1 MEIDIKKQQQAQAKA
16 KALLAE
22 QEKQRTE
29 LRLSKLILSLE
40 QGESEVLLNNEF
52 LSVLPQMIIDTCK
65 GGDYE
70 RVKQLFVQLGECA
83 CSEELQIRER
93 AVMALSLCSSLMLE
107 DDPCGLMVEL
117 SRIMLR
123 WLRIETSYLSS
134 CDTVCK
140 QLQQNG
146 IRMLEEGNW
155 KECDYLLDTF
165 YQIQSGKLE
174 KNNAIRSI
182 VSRAQEAMAADYILE
197 ELTLVCLRGRGERRK
212 NAESLLVHLGRK
224 AAMHLLENLF
234 TCQEKEHRLRLIGII
249 PATGYVSVAVL
260 EEFLKRDLPWYA
272 IRNVVLML
280 AAINDPKLIPLVMP
294 YVDHKDIRVQQQV
307 IDCIYDVAAEN
318 KKSYLLSALPLVD
331 YELKGNLV
339 VHLGQLGGEDT
350 QEAFLDLLA
359 HRDSFSD
366 HVRFELLK
374 KLIINIRLCKSKR
387 AVNIINMVIDEM
399 SSIAD
404 EKAAAV
410 IKTAKQTLH
419 ILVPQVGA
427 GENAPSGKS
436 APAAANEPSAPKS
449 IVDTPPL
456 TGKSAPVE
464 NYDNVS
470 FAKDPVAEDKAKRV
484 LQKINE
490 DVAKLLGK
498 GDVAGASQFL
508 FEKCEE
514 AAKDKEF
521 ETAEMLRDRILEVDP
536 NGLTEVIRAG
546 EIIEEERTSSITSHH
561 ITVWQDLYDKLST
574 DEFNAL
580 YYQLREKQFAAG
592 DLIVEQGIVQPS
604 LFFINS
610 GQARLSCQRGDN
622 EIFLKRINPGEIV
635 GAAPFFEVSVWT
647 TTLTAFTKS
656 SVHILKRENFLELLE
671 EHPALE
677 TSLQEY
683 CTKLDTVPELLKMSG
698 EDRRQGVRYPISSLV
713 EHTLLDQYGNSSKK
727 SFKGELAD
735 IAMGGLSFFIRISRK
750 ENARLLLGR
759 KIASD
764 VPLKGG
770 GSVSCRGSIVAVRF
784 QHYHGSDYSVHVQ
797 FDEPVEAETVK
808 QIVGSE

>member
-1 MEIDIKKQQQAQAKA
+1 MEIDIEKQKKAQAKA

-52 LSVLPQMIIDTCK
+52 LGMLPQMIIDTCNN
-65 GGDYE
+65 GDYE

-83 CSEELQIRER
+83 CSEKLQIRER

-107 DDPCGLMVEL
+107 KDPCGLMVEL

-155 KECDYLLDTF
+155 KECDYLLETF

-260 EEFLKRDLPWYA
+260 EDFLKRDLPWYA
-272 IRNVVLML
+272 IRNVILML
-280 AAINDPKLIPLVMP
+280 AAINDPELIPLIMP
-294 YVDHKDIRVQQQV
+294 YADHKDIRVQQQV
-307 IDCIYDVAAEN
+307 IDFIYDVAGKN
-318 KKSYLLSALPLVD
+318 KKSYLLAALPKVD
-331 YELKGNLV
+331 YELKSNLV
-339 VHLGQLGGEDT
+339 VHLGQLGGEDIM
-350 QEAFLDLLA
+350 EAFLDLLG

-374 KLIINIRLCKSKR
+374 KLIINIRLSQSKR
-387 AVNIINMVIDEM
+387 AVNMVNMIIDEM
-399 SSIAD
+399 SDIPD
-404 EKAAAV
+404 EGAAAV
-410 IKTAKQTLH
+410 IKTARQTLQ
-419 ILVPQVGA
+419 ILVPRTGT
-427 GENAPSGKS
+427 EEKT
-436 APAAANEPSAPKS
+436 APAEADAEPAAKKS
-449 IVDTPPL
+449 ILDTPPL
-456 TGKSAPVE
+456 TDKSVPVE
-464 NYDNVS
+464 NYDDVS
-470 FAKDPVAEDKAKRV
+470 FAKDPVAEDKAKRA

-508 FEKCEE
+508 FDKCEE
-514 AAKDKEF
+514 AAKDKDF

-561 ITVWQDLYDKLST
+561 ITIWQDLYDRLST

-580 YYQLREKQFAAG
+580 YYQLREKEFAAG
-592 DLIVEQGIVQPS
+592 DLIVEQGVVQPS

-610 GQARLSCQRGDN
+610 GQARLSCTRGDN

-656 SVHILKRENFLELLE
+656 SIHVLKRDNFLELLDE
-671 EHPALE
+671 YPGLE
-677 TSLQEY
+677 NSLREY

-698 EDRRQGVRYPISSLV
+698 EDRRQGVRYPTSSLV
-713 EHTLLDQYGNSSKK
+713 EHSLLDQYGNPGQK

-735 IAMGGLSFFIRISRK
+735 VSTGGLSFFIRISRK

-759 KIASD
+759 KINS
-764 VPLKGG
+764 VLPLKGD

-784 QHYHGSDYSVHVQ
+784 QHYQGSDYSVHVQ
-797 FDEPVEAETVK
+797 FDETIDEETVK
-808 QIVGSE
+808 QIVGSQ